1 MLQEII
7 YREPG
12 DLRQLSLKCQQS
24 QFTSF
29 LVNVKRL
36 TSKSKKLGFIGPFVR
51 LRCRDLMSLGKFV
64 CGKLV
69 CGKKN

>member
-36 TSKSKKLGFIGPFVR
+36 TITSNSLKLGFIGR
-51 LRCRDLMSLGKFV
+51 QA
-64 CGKLV
+64 
-69 CGKKN
+69 